1 MPPKKRS
8 KTSQSRSD
16 EAMTKTYLE
25 FLDGS
30 SHKFW
35 QIEVND
41 ESTIVQYG
49 KIGTKG
55 STSEKKHKNSDA
67 AHAFAKKQKNEKLK
81 KGYDVCVKED
91 DVPPKK
97 RSKTSRE
104 KTSDTTDAKLIRS
117 DDDIKQAVN
126 EWCEDSKKAT
136 RKYGHISDWDTSR
149 VTDMKELFWYQRN
162 FNDDISRW
170 NVSNVT
176 IMDSMFTVSYT
187 HLTLP
192 TILLV

>member
-1 MPPKKRS
+1 
-8 KTSQSRSD
+8 

-25 FLDGS
+25 FSDGS

-126 EWCEDSKKAT
+126 EWCKDSKKAT
-136 RKYGHISDWDTSR
+136 LKYGHISHWNTSR
-149 VTDMKELFWYQRN
+149 VTNMKKLFTEKKT

-170 NVSNVT
+170 NTSSVVN
-176 IMDSMFTVSYT
+176 MEYMFHDASSFNQP
-187 HLTLP
+187 LGQW
-192 TILLV
+192 